1 MKKVLVTGGA
11 GYIGSHT
18 VRLLVSQGIQVVV
31 LDNLVY
37 GHPKAIVDESV
48 MLVNGDL
55 GDAQVVNQL
64 FSEHSFSAVIHFAAY
79 TYVGESV
86 ENPLKYYENNMARPL
101 ALLQAMQRHGCRQF
115 IFSSTCATYGEPQVI
130 PITEQESQTPINAY
144 GESKLMLEK
153 VLDDCY
159 RAWGLKSVCL
169 RYFNAC
175 GASEDGLIGES
186 HDPETHLIPLI
197 LETALGKRDAIKV
210 FGTDYDTPD
219 GSCVRDYI
227 HVDDLA
233 SAHYQALTYLQEEKP
248 PLKCNLGTGQG
259 YSVKEVIEA
268 ARAITG
274 KEITVIE
281 EGRRAGDPAELIAA
295 PSLAKQELGWVAE
308 KSDLHHI
315 LKTAWQ
321 WELNRRY

>member
-1 MKKVLVTGGA
+1 
-11 GYIGSHT
+11 
-18 VRLLVSQGIQVVV
+18 VRLLVNQGIQVFV

-37 GHPKAIVDESV
+37 GHAEAIVDDAV
-48 MLVNGDL
+48 TLIKGDL
-55 GDAQVVNQL
+55 GNADLVNKL
-64 FSEHSFSAVIHFAAY
+64 FAEHSFTAVIHFAAY
-79 TYVGESV
+79 AYVGESV
-86 ENPLKYYENNMARPL
+86 ENPLKYYDNNMARPL
-101 ALLQAMQRHGCRQF
+101 ILLQAMQQHHCKKF
-115 IFSSTCATYGEPQVI
+115 IFSSTCATYGEPETV
-130 PITEQESQTPINAY
+130 PITEAEFQSPINPY
-144 GESKLMLEK
+144 GQSKLMLEK
-153 VLDDCY
+153 VLNDCY
-159 RAWGLKSVCL
+159 QAWALKSVCL

-175 GASEDGLIGES
+175 
-186 HDPETHLIPLI
+186 
-197 LETALGKRDAIKV
+197 KV

-219 GSCVRDYI
+219 GSCIRDYI

-233 SAHYQALTYLQEEKP
+233 SAHYQALTYLQKDKP

-268 ARAITG
+268 ARIVTG

-295 PSLAKQELGWVAE
+295 PSLAKEELGWTTA

-315 LKTAWQ
+315 LTTAWQ